1 MAVFESQK
9 SNYNYDDYSN
19 KSMSKEREE
28 KIANTRF
35 NLIRES

>member
-1 MAVFESQK
+1 MAVLKSQK
-9 SNYNYDDYSN
+9 NNYNYDDYSN

-35 NLIRES
+35 NLIRKA